1 MRYSGLGYLISEGF
15 SNMFKNTKS
24 TFISIVTMMCMM
36 FLFGVFFAL
45 GVNISSF
52 LEQVQLRQGIE
63 VFIWDET
70 TEEQTKKLEEGI
82 KALEGV
88 NTVVYKDKNAALA
101 SAKERMKN
109 MLEVLEGYEGD
120 TNVFPASFVVTFTD
134 LEQVESIENSI
145 ESLGT
150 KIAADSKAEQ
160 KKEDNIDLE
169 VENEN
174 EHSSIIKNIVSQDKV
189 IAKLVSIVKAIR
201 ITIGVVFI
209 ILLIVS
215 ITIISNTIRLT
226 VHARRKEISI
236 MKYVGATNGFI
247 RGPFIVEGII
257 IGLIAAILTLVIVG
271 ALYDFVIAEIEKS
284 DVISE
289 LGVSLLAF
297 IDVAKPIIVVYGVLG
312 IGIGIIGSSVSM
324 KKYLE
329 V

>member
-24 TFISIVTMMCMM
+24 TVISVITMICMM
-36 FLFGVFFAL
+36 FLFGIFFAL
-45 GVNISSF
+45 GVNINSV
-52 LEQVQLRQGIE
+52 LEQVQLKQGIE

-70 TEEQTKKLEEGI
+70 TEEQRQKLEDGI
-82 KALEGV
+82 KALDGV
-88 NTVVYKDKNAALA
+88 NTVVYKDKNAALV

-109 MLEVLEGYEGD
+109 MLIMLEGIEGD
-120 TNVFPASFVVTFTD
+120 NNILPTSFEVTFTD
-134 LEQVESIENSI
+134 LEKADDIQQAI

-150 KIAADSKAEQ
+150 KIAADTKAAENT
-160 KKEDNIDLE
+160 DNVDLE

-174 EHSSIIKNIVSQDKV
+174 EHNSIIKNIAYGDKA
-189 IAKLVSIVKAIR
+189 IKMLVSIVKGVRVA
-201 ITIGVVFI
+201 IGVIFGV
-209 ILLIVS
+209 LLIVS

-236 MKYVGATNGFI
+236 MKYVGATNSFI

-257 IGLIAAILTLVIVG
+257 IGIIAAIITLVIVG
-271 ALYDFVIAEIEKS
+271 LLYDFVIEKIEASKVFIQIGVTLLGFSEI
-284 DVISE
+284 
-289 LGVSLLAF
+289 
-297 IDVAKPIIVVYGVLG
+297 AKPIIVVYAVLG
-312 IGIGIIGSSVSM
+312 IGIGIIGSSISM

>member
-1 MRYSGLGYLISEGF
+1 MRYNGLTYLISEGF

-24 TFISIVTMMCMM
+24 TVISIITMMCMM
-36 FLFGVFFAL
+36 FLFGIFFAI
-45 GVNISSF
+45 GVNINSF

-82 KALEGV
+82 KALDGV
-88 NTVVYKDKNAALA
+88 NTVVYKDKSAALA

-120 TNVFPASFVVTFTD
+120 VNVFPASFVVTFTD
-134 LEQVESIENSI
+134 LEQVENIENSI

-150 KIAADSKAEQ
+150 KIAADNKAE
-160 KKEDNIDLE
+160 KEDNVNLE
-169 VENEN
+169 IENAN
-174 EHSSIIKNIVSQDKV
+174 EHNSIIKKIVSQDKV
-189 IAKLVSIVKAIR
+189 IAKLISIVKAIR
-201 ITIGVVFI
+201 ISIGIVFI
-209 ILLIVS
+209 ILIVVS
-215 ITIISNTIRLT
+215 VTIISNTIRLT

-236 MKYVGATNGFI
+236 MKYVGATNSFI

-257 IGLIAAILTLVIVG
+257 IGIIAAVLTLVIVG
-271 ALYDFVIAEIEKS
+271 AIYDVIIEKLEMS
-284 DVISE
+284 DVVSE

-297 IDVAKPIIVVYGVLG
+297 AEVAKPIMIVYGVLG